1 MDIEDIKQYSNL
13 DEVDIELVNIMDA
26 AKLYLKN
33 AGVDERENDQEYN
46 LAVKMLT
53 DHWYNNRG
61 ITNKGYEIPYGF
73 LSIVSQLRG

>member
-13 DEVDIELVNIMDA
+13 DTIDIELVNMMEA

-46 LAVKMLT
+46 LAVKMLA

-73 LSIVSQLRG
+73 LSIVAQIRR